1 MKRHDVMYR
10 ILKKQSDKIAVLF
23 LFTPKIQRNM
33 KNKDIFSLLI
43 FKQNSSCNPSPLNL
57 LVKVSL
63 KKKIMCDDKSSTY
76 TIPSC
81 NFRWHSCFFPDNTEL
96 GRRRQGKEHVF
107 LHLSARKLGYCFTY
121 IKAILQNR

>member
-10 ILKKQSDKIAVLF
+10 IIKKQSDKIAVLF

-43 FKQNSSCNPSPLNL
+43 FKQNSNCNPSPLNL

-63 KKKIMCDDKSSTY
+63 KKK
-76 TIPSC
+76 
-81 NFRWHSCFFPDNTEL
+81 
-96 GRRRQGKEHVF
+96 
-107 LHLSARKLGYCFTY
+107 
-121 IKAILQNR
+121 